1 MGEIN
6 GMNEIYRAKSF
17 VIETSEDNK
26 KWKTVYEQ
34 RNNQDNTTEVDISQ
48 VKARYVRFQ
57 MLDNRTVAIADME
70 IYGSKL

>member
-1 MGEIN
+1 
-6 GMNEIYRAKSF
+6 MNEIYRAKSF